1 MTPYFVNVLESGLKV
16 GGELTNTN
24 ILFIIRIQS
33 PWQSMMV
40 QQYGFRSVVIINI
53 TFGTNENKVSIFFV
67 NLVHV
72 SKPRNPFET

>member
-1 MTPYFVNVLESGLKV
+1 
-16 GGELTNTN
+16 
-24 ILFIIRIQS
+24 
-33 PWQSMMV
+33 MMV
-40 QQYGFRSVVIINI
+40 QQYGFRSVVTINI